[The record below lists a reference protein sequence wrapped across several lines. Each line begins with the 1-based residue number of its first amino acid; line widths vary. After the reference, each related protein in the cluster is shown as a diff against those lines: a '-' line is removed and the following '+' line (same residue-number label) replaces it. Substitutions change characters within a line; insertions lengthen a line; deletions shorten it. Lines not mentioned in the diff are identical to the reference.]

1 MIMKTQLSER
11 GQLVIPKKIRETI
24 HVSKGDEFEVEII
37 GETIVLKPLRK
48 FKAQKWQDY
57 IGIGE
62 GIMDSYLKD
71 KKKEKEHEVTLQ

>member
-24 HVSKGDEFEVEII
+24 HVSKGDEFEVEIV

-71 KKKEKEHEVTLQ
+71 KKKEKEHENVYP